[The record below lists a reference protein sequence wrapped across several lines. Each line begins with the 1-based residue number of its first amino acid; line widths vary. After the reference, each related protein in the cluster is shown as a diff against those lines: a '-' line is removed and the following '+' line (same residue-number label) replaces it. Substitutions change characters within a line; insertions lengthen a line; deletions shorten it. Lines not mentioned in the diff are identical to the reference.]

1 MWSCNYNTELPAK
14 HSVSDVQ
21 IKAVAE
27 CSIQH
32 NGRPV
37 FYTDGSVQS
46 RKAGAGVIHEG
57 KATALRLNDCAT
69 ILQSELAAINAALKQ
84 VNDKGMPSAL
94 IVTDPRSA
102 LAAIDTVDASDNKS
116 LIRSIQY
123 TASQFNNTPEL
134 LWVPA
139 HVGIEGNEQVDKA
152 AKSVLFRATTDFHI
166 HSSKKQLHNHI
177 KKTAT
182 DIHDAIIHHELCKS
196 VALNQKL
203 QMSKSEKRQLWKMP
217 RLIHKDIFKLRTYV
231 KTYKQITEGHDTCH
245 YCDYTFDVYTDHY
258 LIECPANRIYR
269 SKLIT
274 GNVHH
279 MTSTK
284 TEVTAILQDQARHGH
299 KTLAQLITKYPLT
312 Q

>member
-1 MWSCNYNTELPAK
+1 MVNYNTELPAK

-27 CSIQH
+27 SSIQP
-32 NGRPV
+32 NCSPV

-57 KATALRLNDCAT
+57 NATALRLNDCAT

-94 IVTDPRSA
+94 IVTYPRSA
-102 LAAIDTVDASDNKS
+102 LAAIDTVDPCDNKS
-116 LIRSIQY
+116 QIINIQY
-123 TASQFNNTPEL
+123 TASQFNKTPEL

-139 HVGIEGNEQVDKA
+139 HVGIERNEQVDKA
-152 AKSVLFRATTDFHI
+152 AKSALSRATTDFHI
-166 HSSKKQLHNHI
+166 HSSKRQLHNHI

-182 DIHDAIIHHELCKS
+182 DIHGAIIHHEPSKS
-196 VALNQKL
+196 VALNQKR
-203 QMSKSEKRQLWKMP
+203 QISESEKKQWLKIP
-217 RLIHKDIFKLRTYV
+217 RLIHKDMFKLRTYA
-231 KTYKQITEGHDTCH
+231 KTYKQFTEGHDTCH

-269 SKLIT
+269 SKTNYRQRTSHSHDIHKDKGDCYST
-274 GNVHH
+274 GPSKAWPQNSCTTVKIH
-279 MTSTK
+279 TT
-284 TEVTAILQDQARHGH
+284 
-299 KTLAQLITKYPLT
+299 
-312 Q
+312 